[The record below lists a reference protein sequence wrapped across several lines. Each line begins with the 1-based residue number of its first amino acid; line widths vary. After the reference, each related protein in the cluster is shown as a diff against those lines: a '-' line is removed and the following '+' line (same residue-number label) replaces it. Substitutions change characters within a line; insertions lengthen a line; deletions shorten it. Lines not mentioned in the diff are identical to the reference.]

1 MPLASSDLTAGGPF
15 SYAEGEEGESYMT
28 LSAHPLHT
36 DDAVRRY
43 QLFING
49 KFVDSRSGK
58 TFESVSPHDRSVVA
72 VVAEGDKADIDAAVA
87 AARAAYEGPWASLPP
102 PERAKILL
110 RMADLLESS
119 TLDLGRLESLD
130 VGMPMFMAGAMGQQS
145 ADVFRYWAG
154 MATKIHGLTSAPMR
168 PGEYLGYTLREPLGV
183 VGGIIPWNGP
193 LIMAAWKTA
202 PALACG
208 NTVVLKPAEHTPMT
222 AMELARIAAEAGL
235 PEGVLNIVPGFG
247 PTAGAALAQHP
258 GVDKIAFT
266 GEHVTGRLIVQM
278 STTNLKTVTLEL
290 GGKSPHII
298 FDDVDLE
305 TAVANALFGLYTN
318 TGQICSAGTRILV
331 QDGLYDRFVERF
343 VERSQQVKVG
353 DPLDFSTRMGPLVSE
368 EQLKKVQRYVEIG
381 KQEGAKLRCGGGQ
394 PKDPA
399 LAKGFYHEP
408 TVFTDVDNKMRI
420 AQEEIFGPVASV
432 IRFRDEDEAVR
443 IGNDVIYGL
452 AAGVQ
457 TRDLKRAHRV
467 AKRLQAG
474 TVWINTWHMI
484 EPNVPFG
491 GYKLSGYGRENGLA
505 MVEHLTRLKQ
515 VWVDLNDF
523 TMDLFAV

>member
-1 MPLASSDLTAGGPF
+1 M
-15 SYAEGEEGESYMT
+15 
-28 LSAHPLHT
+28 
-36 DDAVRRY
+36 
-43 QLFING
+43 
-49 KFVDSRSGK
+49 
-58 TFESVSPHDRSVVA
+58 
-72 VVAEGDKADIDAAVA
+72 
-87 AARAAYEGPWASLPP
+87 
-102 PERAKILL
+102 
-110 RMADLLESS
+110 
-119 TLDLGRLESLD
+119 
-130 VGMPMFMAGAMGQQS
+130 GMPIMMTSGITGWC

-154 MATKIHGLTSAPMR
+154 MATKLHGLTSPAMR
-168 PGEYLGYTLREPLGV
+168 PGEFLGYTLREPVGV
-183 VGGIIPWNGP
+183 VGGITPWNGP
-193 LIMAAWKTA
+193 LIMASWKTA

-208 NTVVLKPAEHTPMT
+208 NTVVLKPAELTPMT
-222 AMELARIAAEAGL
+222 ALELARFAAEAGL
-235 PEGVLNIVPGFG
+235 PEGVLNVVPGFG
-247 PTAGAALAQHP
+247 PTAGAALAAHT

-266 GEHVTGRLIVQM
+266 GEYITGRLIVQM
-278 STTNLKTVTLEL
+278 SVSNLKTVTLEL

-305 TAVANALFGLYTN
+305 PAVANALFGLYMN

-331 QDGLYDRFVERF
+331 QDSLYDRFVERF
-343 VERSQQVKVG
+343 VERSREIKIG
-353 DPLDFSTRMGPLVSE
+353 DPLDFATRMGPLVSE
-368 EQLKKVQRYVEIG
+368 EQLQKVERYVAIG
-381 KQEGAKLRCGGGQ
+381 KKEGAKLRSGGGRPQ
-394 PKDPA
+394 DPA

-408 TVFTDVDNKMRI
+408 TVFTEVDNKMQI
-420 AQEEIFGPVASV
+420 AQEEIFGPVASI

-457 TRDLKRAHRV
+457 TKDLKRAHRI

-484 EPNVPFG
+484 EQNSPFG

-523 TMDLFAV
+523 TMDLFAM

>member
-1 MPLASSDLTAGGPF
+1 MAGSAQPLG
-15 SYAEGEEGESYMT
+15 AESG
-28 LSAHPLHT
+28 
-36 DDAVRRY
+36 VRQY

-58 TFESVSPHDRSVVA
+58 RFESISPHDRSVVA
-72 VVAEGDKADIDAAVA
+72 VVAEGDKTDIDAAVG
-87 AARAAYEGPWASLPP
+87 AARAAYEGTWSSTPAG
-102 PERAKILL
+102 ERARVLSRI
-110 RMADLLESS
+110 ADLLEANAA
-119 TLDLGRLESLD
+119 DLGRLETLD
-130 VGMPMFMAGAMGQQS
+130 MGMPILMTGGMGPL
-145 ADVFRYWAG
+145 AAEVFRYWAG
-154 MATKIHGLTSAPMR
+154 MATKLHGLTSPALR
-168 PGEYLGYTLREPLGV
+168 PGDFLGYTLREPVGV
-183 VGGIIPWNGP
+183 VGGITPWNAP
-193 LIMAAWKTA
+193 LLMATWKAA

-222 AMELARIAAEAGL
+222 TLELARLAAEAGL
-235 PEGVLNIVPGFG
+235 PEGVLNVVPGFG
-247 PTAGAALAQHP
+247 PTAGAALASHP

-266 GEHVTGRLIVQM
+266 GEYVTGRLIVQM
-278 STTNLKTVTLEL
+278 SATNLKTVTLEL

-305 TAVANALFGLYTN
+305 TAVTNALFGIYMN

-331 QDGLYDRFVERF
+331 QDTMYDRFVERF
-343 VERSQQVKVG
+343 VERSQQIK
-353 DPLDFSTRMGPLVSE
+353 
-368 EQLKKVQRYVEIG
+368 IG
-381 KQEGAKLRCGGGQ
+381 GKEGAHLRCGGGQ

-399 LAKGFYHEP
+399 LAKGFYFEP
-408 TVFTDVDNKMRI
+408 TVFTEVDNKMQI
-420 AQEEIFGPVASV
+420 AQEEIFGPVAS
-432 IRFRDEDEAVR
+432 ILKFHDEDDAVR

-457 TRDLKRAHRV
+457 TKDLKRAHRL

-484 EPNVPFG
+484 EPNSPFG
-491 GYKLSGYGRENGLA
+491 GYKLSGYGRENGVA

-523 TMDLFAV
+523 TMDLFA